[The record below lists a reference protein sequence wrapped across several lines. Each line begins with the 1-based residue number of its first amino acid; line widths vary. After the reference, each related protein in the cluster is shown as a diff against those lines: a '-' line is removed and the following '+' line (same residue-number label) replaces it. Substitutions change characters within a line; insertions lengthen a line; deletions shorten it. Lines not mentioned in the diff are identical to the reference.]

1 MIRDRQRKVDMTTS
15 RIHRLRR
22 RRYLLLL
29 QRAVVSIPSLWTGE
43 GCIVD
48 QGRTADPSDMFQQG
62 DKLDG

>member
-15 RIHRLRR
+15 RTHRL

-29 QRAVVSIPSLWTGE
+29 QRAAVNIPSLWTGE